1 MAKGTDAA
9 GWRDTTVVK
18 DTGEE
23 MDTAGEKDAAE
34 VKNKGVKHTAELKRK
49 LETSDTAVGRAWWR
63 REEGERHGGGDGYD
77 GGEGR
82 GGGER
87 RGGVNE

>member
-18 DTGEE
+18 DMVEE

-34 VKNKGVKHTAELKRK
+34 VKNKGVNHTAELKRT
-49 LETSDTAVGRAWWR
+49 LETSDTAVVESVVEARGRANDTA
-63 REEGERHGGGDGYD
+63 EEMDTVEVKGAVVANDAVG
-77 GGEGR
+77 
-82 GGGER
+82 
-87 RGGVNE
+87 

>member
-1 MAKGTDAA
+1 
-9 GWRDTTVVK
+9 
-18 DTGEE
+18 

-34 VKNKGVKHTAELKRK
+34 VKNKGVNHTAELKRT
-49 LETSDTAVGRAWWR
+49 LETSDTAVVESWWR
-63 REEGERHGGGDGYD
+63 REEGERHGGGDGYG